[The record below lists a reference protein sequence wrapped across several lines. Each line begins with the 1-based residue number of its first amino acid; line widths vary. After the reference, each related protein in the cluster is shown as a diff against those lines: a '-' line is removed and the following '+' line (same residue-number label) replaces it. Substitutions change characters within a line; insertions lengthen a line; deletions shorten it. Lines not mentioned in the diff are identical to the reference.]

1 MATVTSLPY
10 NTSILDRL
18 FSHMPGSFARDAY
31 ENDAIDLSFK
41 NGSASLPY
49 VPFTVVVKDGIL
61 EMSATGVFRV
71 VKVLKNY
78 TIQSLVDEINSEWN
92 PVAGGV
98 SASVSSGI
106 FSYGS
111 TLLASTLMEG
121 SMLVGS
127 AGFTWPQFTSNNFAL
142 MMTIALVM
150 KENIDNVHNAL
161 VQTDQHSATSEWLD
175 YWGNVLGVPRLYS
188 EITNDSY
195 YRNRMQREAVLPKV
209 NNNAMANI
217 IEGAI
222 GSATSVV
229 DGGQPFLLVSPQ
241 DRGTTES
248 KLPSISIGA
257 SLNAYELGPS
267 TGAGTFIVRVS
278 TTLTQD
284 LYSYIYSMTSKYKPA
299 GVSFTITNA

>member
-1 MATVTSLPY
+1 
-10 NTSILDRL
+10 
-18 FSHMPGSFARDAY
+18 MPGSFARDAY

-41 NGSASLPY
+41 GSASLPY

-241 DRGTTES
+241 DRVTTES
-248 KLPSISIGA
+248 KLPSIITGA